1 MPRLH
6 SSDYEAMLDLAV
18 GVLRTH
24 DSDELWRLVVRE
36 LLRALDAAVVVDKDV
51 EWRPDSG
58 PVRIWRPQGRTP
70 QPRLSTATAPD
81 DGALHRIRAG
91 YPFAGHYMRVPHDR
105 APRTAAE
112 LAGEAVWLRS
122 QTARVTREVFGTR
135 HALGLPLTAPGGS
148 GPVHG
153 FIVHRDGRDFTDL
166 ERRYAARVQP
176 LLSAAAAQRRLL
188 ARGRPAPDPAAGAG
202 GADAPAPGAGVG
214 GAAAPPAEYGLT
226 PREHAVLLA
235 LAEGLPATAVARRLG
250 ISARTV
256 HKHLQNLYRKLGA
269 ADRLSAVLRAQEAG
283 LLRVPGPAA
292 HGPGSGAEPCR
303 AR

>member
-6 SSDYEAMLDLAV
+6 SNDYEAMLDLAV
-18 GVLRTH
+18 GVLRAH

-36 LLRALDAAVVVDKDV
+36 LLRALDAGVVVDKDV

-58 PVRIWRPQGRTP
+58 PVRIWRPQGRTR
-70 QPRLSTATAPD
+70 QLRLSTATAPD
-81 DGALHRIRAG
+81 DALHRIRAG
-91 YPFAGHYMRVPHDR
+91 YPFADHYLRVPHDR

-122 QTARVTREVFGTR
+122 RTAGVTREVFGTR
-135 HALGLPLTAPGGS
+135 HALGLPLTASGG

-188 ARGRPAPDPAAGAG
+188 ARGRSAQEPPAGAGTAGAPAAGAG
-202 GADAPAPGAGVG
+202 APSAPA
-214 GAAAPPAEYGLT
+214 APAKYGLT

-256 HKHLQNLYRKLGA
+256 HKHLQNLYRKLGT

-283 LLRVPGPAA
+283 ILPAPGAAAPGPGHGSDLLR
-292 HGPGSGAEPCR
+292 